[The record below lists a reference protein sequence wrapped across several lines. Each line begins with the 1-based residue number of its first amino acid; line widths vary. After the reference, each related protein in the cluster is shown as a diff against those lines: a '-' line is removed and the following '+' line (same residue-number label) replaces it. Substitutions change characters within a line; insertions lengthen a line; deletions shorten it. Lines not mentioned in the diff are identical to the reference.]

1 VQCHGLSPRFQSAS
15 TTSNSSSPSRTRV
28 IDRASMR
35 DGRARAFQMRR
46 SGSTEKYCA
55 QKCDGSCDSYF
66 WQRILAMNFLAEREG
81 FEPPSPFRVNL
92 ISSQAPSAGLGH
104 LSVFVWSRLFCLK
117 RLKKSSRVTE
127 QSSASIPPATG
138 SR

>member
-1 VQCHGLSPRFQSAS
+1 
-15 TTSNSSSPSRTRV
+15 
-28 IDRASMR
+28 MR

-55 QKCDGSCDSYF
+55 QKSDGSCDSYF

-117 RLKKSSRVTE
+117 RLKKSSRVAE